1 MSSFPV
7 TVKKLAGRLHTVAR
21 HLDLEPDEVELF
33 ASIQGVRVPLLNT
46 TFQVDDD
53 GTLLFLGGFD
63 GFLDELR
70 AQVKEAEQNLV
81 TECNR
86 YNDLWLQFDQLR
98 ASSDRLCNELA
109 VMCEAQLV
117 GDHNLV
123 MRKVEQ
129 FTDRY
134 RENFKQAAANGGCTD
149 EQRHKAEPVRRLPGR
164 RAAGERQAPN
174 GTSWWLP
181 RPHELHSPSLWGA
194 ASTACGMGHFRRRL
208 DLGPHG

>member
-21 HLDLEPDEVELF
+21 HLDLDPDEVELF

-53 GTLLFLGGFD
+53 GTLLLLGGFD

-86 YNDLWLQFDQLR
+86 YNDLWL
-98 ASSDRLCNELA
+98 
-109 VMCEAQLV
+109 
-117 GDHNLV
+117 
-123 MRKVEQ
+123 
-129 FTDRY
+129 
-134 RENFKQAAANGGCTD
+134 
-149 EQRHKAEPVRRLPGR
+149 
-164 RAAGERQAPN
+164 
-174 GTSWWLP
+174 
-181 RPHELHSPSLWGA
+181 
-194 ASTACGMGHFRRRL
+194 
-208 DLGPHG
+208 

>member
-1 MSSFPV
+1 MDHCQSSD
-7 TVKKLAGRLHTVAR
+7 R
-21 HLDLEPDEVELF
+21 VEL
-33 ASIQGVRVPLLNT
+33 AAE
-46 TFQVDDD
+46 QVDQDR
-53 GTLLFLGGFD
+53 LA

-134 RENFKQAAANGGCTD
+134 RENFKQAAANG
-149 EQRHKAEPVRRLPGR
+149 RVH
-164 RAAGERQAPN
+164 
-174 GTSWWLP
+174 
-181 RPHELHSPSLWGA
+181 
-194 ASTACGMGHFRRRL
+194 
-208 DLGPHG
+208 

>member
-1 MSSFPV
+1 MKSS
-7 TVKKLAGRLHTVAR
+7 
-21 HLDLEPDEVELF
+21 LF
-33 ASIQGVRVPLLNT
+33 ASIQGVRVPLINT

-117 GDHNLV
+117 GDHDLV

-134 RENFKQAAANGGCTD
+134 RENFKQAAANG
-149 EQRHKAEPVRRLPGR
+149 RVH
-164 RAAGERQAPN
+164 
-174 GTSWWLP
+174 
-181 RPHELHSPSLWGA
+181 
-194 ASTACGMGHFRRRL
+194 
-208 DLGPHG
+208 